1 LIGVHNSGTLPSTR
15 ALKSPFTI
23 HTILTQANKPR

>member
-1 LIGVHNSGTLPSTR
+1 LIGIHNSGILPSTR
-15 ALKSPFTI
+15 ALKSSFAI